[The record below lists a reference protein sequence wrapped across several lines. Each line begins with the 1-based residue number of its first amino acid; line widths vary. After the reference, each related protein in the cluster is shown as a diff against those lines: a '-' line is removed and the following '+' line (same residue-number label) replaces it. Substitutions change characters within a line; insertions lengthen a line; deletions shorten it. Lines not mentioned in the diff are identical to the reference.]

1 MLENKNTLQL
11 CRTAPC
17 VLQCIAPIP
26 TKPAR
31 THGGHV
37 RPSAQVRSP
46 GEGESQ
52 QESNNGLRGHNGIK
66 NVPVL
71 VLSVAA
77 PPVRAS
83 RILSLSLSLH
93 GGDISDGSDVGRN
106 GRSGRYRRVCQG
118 QGCQPERGTLETLGR
133 DTVTS
138 SLAGDFACS
147 LLVAGTKEF
156 PLLCGAHPGQPSAIP
171 SEGPVLRKGTDKH
184 QTPAE
189 TNRPS
194 RPLCTHA

>member
-1 MLENKNTLQL
+1 MAMFDLRPRCEAQGKVSLSKSPT
-11 CRTAPC
+11 TASAVTTVSKMFQC
-17 VLQCIAPIP
+17 WSSVLPL
-26 TKPAR
+26 R
-31 THGGHV
+31 
-37 RPSAQVRSP
+37 RSELL
-46 GEGESQ
+46 GFS
-52 QESNNGLRGHNGIK
+52 
-66 NVPVL
+66 
-71 VLSVAA
+71 
-77 PPVRAS
+77 
-83 RILSLSLSLH
+83 LSLSLSLH